1 MRTYTI
7 AEARAALQVDAKTLR
22 AWIEKAG
29 ITPERGID
37 SREKRLTEA
46 HLSRLARD
54 HQRLLNLS
62 ALDASSDRPEYKI
75 LRDRLTDVEQH
86 ASELDNELQQVR
98 AQLQALA
105 LQVEA
110 LLLPLAQKARS
121 RSRATTSPSASDLE
135 QELPGGLVALQ
146 SFFKLH
152 TMPESTV
159 RRAVAAGRLPT
170 IEGDWK
176 VGHARVKQALDAGGR
191 SAFYRMYA
199 HHPSFTHCE
208 QCPHDTGDKPALQ
221 ANLNELL

>member
-75 LRDRLTDVEQH
+75 LRDRLADVEQH
-86 ASELDNELQQVR
+86 ASELDNEMQQVR
-98 AQLQALA
+98 AQVQALA
-105 LQVEA
+105 LQIEA
-110 LLLPLAQKARS
+110 LLPLAQKARP
-121 RSRATTSPSASDLE
+121 RSHTTTSPSSLALG

-176 VGHARVKQALDAGGR
+176 IGHARVKQALDAGGR
-191 SAFYRMYA
+191 AAFYRLYA
-199 HHPSFTHCE
+199 HHPSFTPCE

-221 ANLNELL
+221 ANLSELL